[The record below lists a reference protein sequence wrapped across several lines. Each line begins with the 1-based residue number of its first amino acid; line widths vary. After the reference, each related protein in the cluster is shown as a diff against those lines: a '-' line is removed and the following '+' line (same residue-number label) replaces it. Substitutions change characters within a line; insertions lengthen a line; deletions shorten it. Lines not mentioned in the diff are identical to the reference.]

1 VLGLK
6 FSPPDDEQLVAAA
19 AANHAIRVRQIENI
33 KAGAITDDQYILLH
47 CIFEAGACVISGSV
61 DKIILA

>member
-33 KAGAITDDQYILLH
+33 KAGAITDDQYIFRVHNNWVNCTAYLKQGH
-47 CIFEAGACVISGSV
+47 A
-61 DKIILA
+61 